1 MKVDKP
7 GLYSMTLPEYIADP
21 APEPSLSASAAHTL
35 ITQTAIHAYMRHPRL
50 NPGAPREESKVADI
64 GTIAHGLLLEGDESR
79 IVLIEADDWRTKDA
93 KEKRDAAYA
102 EQKIP
107 LLGKQ
112 LGPIRKMVEVAR
124 SAIAH
129 SELASA
135 FAPQAGKAEQTM
147 VWEEKGI
154 WLRSRPD
161 WLTNDRE
168 LIIDYKTTGTSAAPL
183 AWMRGPMLGNG
194 CDLQAVLGL
203 RGLRELFNARNPQ
216 FVFMVQEQ
224 EPPYAVSFVGLS
236 PTFLHMAESKLDRAM
251 QLWGDCTMTNCWPGY
266 PSRICWVDPPVYAA
280 IEEEENSL

>member
-1 MKVDKP
+1 MKVDVP

-135 FAPQAGKAEQTM
+135 FTLHAGKAEQTM

-168 LIIDYKTTGTSAAPL
+168 LIIDYKSTGVSANPL

-203 RGLRELFNARNPQ
+203 RGLRKLFNARNPQ
-216 FVFMVQEQ
+216 FVFVVQEQ

-266 PSRICWVDPPVYAA
+266 PSRVAWVDPPVYAA
-280 IEEEENSL
+280 IEEEEKSL